1 MKKTISYVLISC
13 LFFAF
18 NLTPAFA
25 SSNEDHTIENIV
37 FQESSSVNE
46 RVINTLD
53 ENGIEYTIEENNII
67 LKNPSP
73 ELVEEANGL
82 VEKSFLNEVNSQEN
96 TINQISPFAATYPTN
111 WVHNPLY
118 DTYGST
124 TIEKAGKV
132 TVAAAVSYYLINV
145 TSIYN
150 KFVRSVVAAVGTF
163 FFVNGGTT
171 DKVYYTSTHAWR
183 ELGPGS
189 FSPTNGQF
197 LGDYEIMRYEKIT
210 NAAGDIVDRN
220 TRYAKSTVIE
230 PIF

>member
-1 MKKTISYVLISC
+1 MKKTISYLLISC

-82 VEKSFLNEVNSQEN
+82 VEKSFLNEVNSQEI

-111 WVHNPLY
+111 
-118 DTYGST
+118 
-124 TIEKAGKV
+124 
-132 TVAAAVSYYLINV
+132 
-145 TSIYN
+145 
-150 KFVRSVVAAVGTF
+150 
-163 FFVNGGTT
+163 
-171 DKVYYTSTHAWR
+171 
-183 ELGPGS
+183 
-189 FSPTNGQF
+189 
-197 LGDYEIMRYEKIT
+197 
-210 NAAGDIVDRN
+210 
-220 TRYAKSTVIE
+220 
-230 PIF
+230 